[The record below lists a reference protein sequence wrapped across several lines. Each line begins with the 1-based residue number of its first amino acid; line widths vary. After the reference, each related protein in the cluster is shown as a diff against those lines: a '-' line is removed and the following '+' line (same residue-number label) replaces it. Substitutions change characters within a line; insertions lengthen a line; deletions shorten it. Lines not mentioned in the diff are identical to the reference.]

1 MNRSVPYV
9 SEIIVGVMLTF
20 SIVMAQVPIKQ
31 KEIKEISKVQM
42 PDLVITEF
50 EVTQPGTP

>member
-31 KEIKEISKVQM
+31 KEIKEIPKVQM
-42 PDLVITEF
+42 PDLVITGF
-50 EVTQPGTP
+50 EVTQPVTP